1 MLKTRLIVG
10 SALAALMLG
19 ALFLDD
25 LFAPSYPI
33 LFVTVALIG
42 LLGCHELLGLIPYGR
57 RPSWWLCH
65 GGLLFIIAANWSRY
79 LNAIDP
85 SVVPWPDPWR
95 LILGGVAAA
104 ALLRPPRA
112 MYVYSSASEP
122 VSRASRP

>member
-95 LILGGVAAA
+95 LIVGGVAAVVGV
-104 ALLRPPRA
+104 ALLPA
-112 MYVYSSASEP
+112 AVVYQGG
-122 VSRASRP
+122 